1 MKLGDARVDKLIDI
15 IEREKRRKI
24 VDFDINNV
32 INYIDAANNVKKIQ
46 SYNNNIIEARR
57 GCGKLH

>member
-32 INYIDAANNVKKIQ
+32 INYIDAAIM
-46 SYNNNIIEARR
+46 
-57 GCGKLH
+57 